1 MIGGI
6 SCMLVSSTMKIT
18 KSDLIKRI
26 QTNKSRSIS
35 VYDIIDSTMLK
46 KLMSELNN
54 GMKKNG
60 YSVVVLEI

>member
-1 MIGGI
+1 MIGEI
-6 SCMLVSSTMKIT
+6 SYMLVSSTMKIT

-60 YSVVVLEI
+60 YSVVVLEV

>member
-1 MIGGI
+1 
-6 SCMLVSSTMKIT
+6 MLVSSTMKIT

>member
-26 QTNKSRSIS
+26 QNNKSRSIS

-60 YSVVVLEI
+60 YSVVVLEV

>member
-1 MIGGI
+1 
-6 SCMLVSSTMKIT
+6 MLVSSTMKIT

-26 QTNKSRSIS
+26 QNNKSRSIS

-60 YSVVVLEI
+60 YSVVVLEV

>member
-60 YSVVVLEI
+60 YSVVVLEV

>member
-1 MIGGI
+1 M
-6 SCMLVSSTMKIT
+6 SKQKSSTMKIT

>member
-1 MIGGI
+1 
-6 SCMLVSSTMKIT
+6 MLVSSTMKIT

-26 QTNKSRSIS
+26 QNNKSRSIS

>member
-1 MIGGI
+1 
-6 SCMLVSSTMKIT
+6 MLVSSTMKIT

-60 YSVVVLEI
+60 YSVVVLEV

>member
-1 MIGGI
+1 
-6 SCMLVSSTMKIT
+6 MLVSSTMKIT

-54 GMKKNG
+54 GIKKNG
-60 YSVVVLEI
+60 YSVVVLEV

>member
-1 MIGGI
+1 
-6 SCMLVSSTMKIT
+6 MLVSSTMKIT

-46 KLMSELNN
+46 KLVSELNN

>member
-1 MIGGI
+1 
-6 SCMLVSSTMKIT
+6 MLVSSTMKIT

-46 KLMSELNN
+46 KLVSELNN

-60 YSVVVLEI
+60 YSVVVLEV

>member
-1 MIGGI
+1 MIGEI
-6 SCMLVSSTMKIT
+6 SYMLVSSTMKIT

-26 QTNKSRSIS
+26 QNNKSRSIT

-60 YSVVVLEI
+60 YSVVVLEV

>member
-1 MIGGI
+1 
-6 SCMLVSSTMKIT
+6 MLVSSTMKIT

-26 QTNKSRSIS
+26 QNNKSRSIS

-54 GMKKNG
+54 GIKKNG
-60 YSVVVLEI
+60 YSVVVLEV

>member
-1 MIGGI
+1 
-6 SCMLVSSTMKIT
+6 MLVSGSMRIT

-26 QTNKSRSIS
+26 QNNKSRSIS

-60 YSVVVLEI
+60 YSVVVLEV